1 MKFLV
6 VLAVAVAY
14 ASADVS
20 HVVKDEFH
28 APIVSSSY
36 DIEPQGEYKY
46 SYETG
51 NGIYGQ
57 SAGVLKNANSEYPY
71 LAVSGGYKYTSPE
84 GQPIELTFTADE
96 NGYQPQG
103 SHLPVPPEI
112 PAAILRSLEYIA
124 AHPPPAEVVKSAPPK
139 LG

>member
-20 HVVKDEFH
+20 HVVKDDFH
-28 APIVSSSY
+28 APIVSSSF
-36 DIEPQGEYKY
+36 DIEPQGDYKF

-57 SAGVLKNANSEYPY
+57 GAGVLKNANSEYPY
-71 LAVSGGYKYTSPE
+71 LEASGSIKYTSPE
-84 GQPIELTFTADE
+84 GQPIELSFVADE
-96 NGYQPQG
+96 NGYKPSG
-103 SHLPVPPEI
+103 SHLPVPPAI
-112 PAAILRSLEYIA
+112 PEAIVRSLEYIA
-124 AHPPPAEVVKSAPPK
+124 AHPPPAEVVKAAPAK